1 MDESWLLRTVEPCCF
16 PLMWDW
22 GLVSCCGANIA
33 ARTSQSVGMSWKQIQ
48 IYLFVSMPLT
58 EEEAS
63 SLVEGSQ
70 GKEGL
75 FSASYFSLLR
85 SLLRLPQNYSI
96 LEPTSLH
103 YLLLMN
109 ASDCTGKPSAL
120 F

>member
-1 MDESWLLRTVEPCCF
+1 M
-16 PLMWDW
+16 
-22 GLVSCCGANIA
+22 SCCGANIA

-58 EEEAS
+58 EEAS

>member
-1 MDESWLLRTVEPCCF
+1 
-16 PLMWDW
+16 
-22 GLVSCCGANIA
+22 
-33 ARTSQSVGMSWKQIQ
+33 MSWKQIQ

-58 EEEAS
+58 EEAS

-109 ASDCTGKPSAL
+109 ASDCAGKPSAL